1 MHRHLFHF
9 ILLLLLS
16 LLSHSC
22 SSPHTHAIQEAEGI
36 MDQYP
41 DSALSILE
49 DIPCE
54 ELRGSQ
60 ARALHALLL
69 TQARSKSYITETDD
83 SLISTAVSYFEK
95 SGDDR
100 RLMLALHYL
109 GELNFNN
116 KDYARSLTALFK
128 AYDLAVRLDDKF
140 WMAMSARMIADIY
153 HENYHTAEEIEFAE
167 IELENFRLSHRQ
179 PHINY
184 AILDLAK
191 TYAAAEKNEDAIDLS
206 KQLIDSATKYND
218 TTLYIEAIRSIGV
231 THINSGNYSKAI
243 PYLSDVCNSPYA
255 NRYDSIYYGI
265 ANLRVGNVATASKL
279 SKNFDPS
286 DNQIN
291 AWLRYIVCVEMDSM
305 HQAMKVLQQMNN
317 FTDSILR
324 FVMSQSLG
332 TSMRE
337 FYISERKINE
347 ARLKSTRT
355 IAICIVIVTIIL
367 LTIAIVYLIRYRK
380 RKSEIINNNV
390 EIARNLRE
398 LLAKNDAESQATIQS
413 LLAERFTVIDNLCR
427 TLYEAPSRVAK
438 KRISEEIT
446 SLIDQYSSD
455 SKKLSELETL
465 VNRHHNNI
473 LIKLRNEF
481 PDLKDADI
489 RLFMFSVLGFSNSAI
504 AIFLGEAK
512 ITAIY
517 DRRKRLKS
525 KFRNSIST
533 NKEIYLKAIS

>member
-69 TQARSKSYITETDD
+69 TQARSKNYITETND
-83 SLISTAVSYFEK
+83 SLISTAVSYFE
-95 SGDDR
+95 STDDSHH
-100 RLMLALHYL
+100 LMLALHYF
-109 GELNFNN
+109 GELNFNR
-116 KDYARSLTALFK
+116 KAYARSLTALFK

-140 WMAMSARMIADIY
+140 WIAMSARMIADIY
-153 HENYHTAEEIEFAE
+153 HENYHTAEEIEFSE
-167 IELENFRLSHRQ
+167 IELENFRLAHRQ
-179 PHINY
+179 PYINY

-191 TYAAAEKNEDAIDLS
+191 TYAAAEKNEEAIDLS

-218 TTLYIEAIRSIGV
+218 TILYIEAIRSIGV
-231 THINSGNYSKAI
+231 THINSGDYSKAI

-324 FVMSQSLG
+324 SVMSQSLG

-337 FYISERKINE
+337 FYISERNLNE
-347 ARLKSTRT
+347 ARLKSTRA
-355 IAICIVIVTIIL
+355 IAISIIIITVLL
-367 LTIAIVYLIRYRK
+367 LTIAAIYLIRYRK
-380 RKSEIINNNV
+380 RKLEIINNNV
-390 EIARNLRE
+390 EIARNLSE
-398 LLAKNDAESQATIQS
+398 LLAKDAKSQATIQS

-427 TLYEAPSRVAK
+427 TLYEAPSGVAK

-455 SKKLSELETL
+455 SKKLSELESL

-481 PDLKDADI
+481 PDLKDPDL

-517 DRRKRLKS
+517 DRRKRLKA
-525 KFRNSIST
+525 KFRNSASP

>member
-1 MHRHLFHF
+1 M
-9 ILLLLLS
+9 LLS

-49 DIPCE
+49 DIPRE

-69 TQARSKSYITETDD
+69 TQARSKNYITETND
-83 SLISTAVSYFEK
+83 SLISTAVSYFE
-95 SGDDR
+95 STDDSHH
-100 RLMLALHYL
+100 LMLALHYF
-109 GELNFNN
+109 GELNFNR
-116 KDYARSLTALFK
+116 KAYARSLTALFK

-140 WMAMSARMIADIY
+140 WIAMSARMIADIY
-153 HENYHTAEEIEFAE
+153 HENYHTAEEIEFSE
-167 IELENFRLSHRQ
+167 IELENFRLAHRQ

-184 AILDLAK
+184 AILDLTK
-191 TYAAAEKNEDAIDLS
+191 TYAAAEKNEEAIALS
-206 KQLIDSATKYND
+206 KQLIDSATKYSDNHLKYIALRTIG
-218 TTLYIEAIRSIGV
+218 TTHLRNQDYLAAIRSFKTLRSSNQFNQSDSALLGFAYLKSEFPDSALTLLNRQSIGRGSS
-231 THINSGNYSKAI
+231 NSWLYYNVCMALDSTQAA
-243 PYLSDVCNSPYA
+243 LSVLQ
-255 NRYDSIYYGI
+255 GI
-265 ANLRVGNVATASKL
+265 A
-279 SKNFDPS
+279 
-286 DNQIN
+286 
-291 AWLRYIVCVEMDSM
+291 M
-305 HQAMKVLQQMNN
+305 H
-317 FTDSILR
+317 TDSILR
-324 FVMSQSLG
+324 SVMSQSLG

-337 FYISERKINE
+337 FYISERNINE
-347 ARLKSTRT
+347 ARLKSTRA
-355 IAICIVIVTIIL
+355 IAISIIIITVLL
-367 LTIAIVYLIRYRK
+367 LTIAAIYLIRYRK
-380 RKSEIINNNV
+380 RKLEIINNNV
-390 EIARNLRE
+390 EIARNLSE
-398 LLAKNDAESQATIQS
+398 LLAKNDAKSQTTIQS
-413 LLAERFTVIDNLCR
+413 LLAERFTMIDNLCR

-504 AIFLGEAK
+504 AIFLKEEK

-517 DRRKRLKS
+517 DRRKRLKA
-525 KFRNSIST
+525 KFRNSASP

>member
-1 MHRHLFHF
+1 MHKFPIIIFLL
-9 ILLLLLS
+9 ILL
-16 LLSHSC
+16 HSC
-22 SSPHTHAIQEAEGI
+22 VSRHAESLREAESV
-36 MDQYP
+36 MTEYP
-41 DSALSILE
+41 DSALVILE
-49 DIPCE
+49 NIPPK
-54 ELRGSQ
+54 ELTDRHS
-60 ARALHALLL
+60 RALYALLL

-128 AYDLAVRLDDKF
+128 AYDLAVQLDDKF
-140 WMAMSARMIADIY
+140 WIAMSARMIADIY

-179 PHINY
+179 PHINH
-184 AILDLAK
+184 AIIDLAK
-191 TYAAAEKNEDAIDLS
+191 TYIAAEKYQESIDLC

-218 TTLYIEAIRSIGV
+218 TILHFEAIRLIGI
-231 THINSGNYSKAI
+231 THINAGDYDKAV
-243 PYLSDVCNSPYA
+243 PYLSNVCESDFSTSS
-255 NRYDSIYYGI
+255 DSIYYGL
-265 ANLRVGNVATASKL
+265 ANIHIGNITKASNL
-279 SKNFDPS
+279 SKKFNTS
-286 DNQIN
+286 GYGMN
-291 AWLRYIVCVEMDSM
+291 AWLQYKIYKASGSTAKAMIVLEDLN
-305 HQAMKVLQQMNN
+305 H

-324 FVMSQSLG
+324 SVMSQSLG

-347 ARLKSTRT
+347 ASLKSTRT

-367 LTIAIVYLIRYRK
+367 LSIAIVYLLRYRK
-380 RKSEIINNNV
+380 HKSEIINNNV

-398 LLAKNDAESQATIQS
+398 LLAKNDAESQAAIQT
-413 LLAERFTVIDNLCR
+413 LLAERFAVIDDLCR
-427 TLYEAPSRVAK
+427 TLYEAPSKIAK
-438 KRISEEIT
+438 QRISEEVT
-446 SLIDQYSSD
+446 SLIDQFSSD
-455 SKKLSELETL
+455 EQKINELAAM
-465 VNRHHNNI
+465 VNRHHKNI
-473 LIKLRNEF
+473 LVNLRNEF
-481 PDLKDADI
+481 PDLKDADF
-489 RLFMFSVLGFSNSAI
+489 RLFIFSVLGFSNSAI
-504 AIFLGEAK
+504 AIFLKEEK

>member
-1 MHRHLFHF
+1 MHKFPIIIFLL
-9 ILLLLLS
+9 ILL
-16 LLSHSC
+16 HSC
-22 SSPHTHAIQEAEGI
+22 ASRHAESLREAESI
-36 MDQYP
+36 MTEHP
-41 DSALSILE
+41 DSALVMLE
-49 DIPCE
+49 NIPPQ
-54 ELRGSQ
+54 ELTDRHS
-60 ARALHALLL
+60 RALYALLL

-83 SLISTAVSYFEK
+83 SLISTAVSYFEE

-100 RLMLALHYL
+100 RLMLALHYF

-116 KDYARSLTALFK
+116 KDYPRSLTALFK
-128 AYDLAVRLDDKF
+128 AYDLAVQLDDKF
-140 WMAMSARMIADIY
+140 WIAMSARMIADIY

-179 PHINY
+179 PHINH
-184 AILDLAK
+184 AIIDLVK
-191 TYAAAEKNEDAIDLS
+191 TYIAAEKYQESIDLC

-218 TTLYIEAIRSIGV
+218 RNLYFEAIRLIGI
-231 THINSGNYSKAI
+231 THINSGDYDKAV
-243 PYLSDVCNSPYA
+243 PYLSDVCSSTYA
-255 NRYDSIYYGI
+255 NRHDSIYYGI
-265 ANLRVGNVATASKL
+265 ANLRVGNVVKAAEL

-324 FVMSQSLG
+324 SVMSQSLG

-347 ARLKSTRT
+347 ASLKSTRT
-355 IAICIVIVTIIL
+355 IAICIVIVTILL
-367 LTIAIVYLIRYRK
+367 LTIAIVYLLRYRK

-398 LLAKNDAESQATIQS
+398 LLAKNDAESQAAIQT
-413 LLAERFTVIDNLCR
+413 LLAERFAVIDDLCR
-427 TLYEAPSRVAK
+427 TLYEAPSKVAK
-438 KRISEEIT
+438 RRISEEVT
-446 SLIDQYSSD
+446 SLIDQFSSD
-455 SKKLSELETL
+455 EQKIKELTSI
-465 VNRHHNNI
+465 VNRHHKNI
-473 LIKLRNEF
+473 LVNLRNEF
-481 PDLKDADI
+481 PELKDADI

-504 AIFLGEAK
+504 TIFLKEEK

-525 KFRNSIST
+525 KFRNSDSP
-533 NKEIYLKAIS
+533 NKEIYLKTIS

>member
-1 MHRHLFHF
+1 MYRQLFI

-22 SSPHTHAIQEAEGI
+22 SSPHTHAIQEAEDI

-49 DIPCE
+49 DIPRE

-69 TQARSKSYITETDD
+69 TQARSKNYITETND
-83 SLISTAVSYFEK
+83 SLISTAVSYFE
-95 SGDDR
+95 STADSHH
-100 RLMLALHYL
+100 LMLSLHYF
-109 GELNFNN
+109 GELNFNR
-116 KDYARSLTALFK
+116 KAYARSLTALFK

-140 WMAMSARMIADIY
+140 WIAMSARMIADIY
-153 HENYHTAEEIEFAE
+153 HENYHTAEEIEFSE

-191 TYAAAEKNEDAIDLS
+191 TYAAAEKNEEAIALS

-218 TTLYIEAIRSIGV
+218 TTLYIEAIRAIGV
-231 THINSGNYSKAI
+231 THINSGDYSKAI

-324 FVMSQSLG
+324 SVMSQSLG

-337 FYISERKINE
+337 FYISERNLNE
-347 ARLKSTRT
+347 ARLKSTRA
-355 IAICIVIVTIIL
+355 IAISIIIITVLL
-367 LTIAIVYLIRYRK
+367 LTIAAIYLIRYRK
-380 RKSEIINNNV
+380 RKLEIINNNV
-390 EIARNLRE
+390 EIARNLSE
-398 LLAKNDAESQATIQS
+398 LLAKDAKSQATIQS

-504 AIFLGEAK
+504 AIFLKEEK

>member
-1 MHRHLFHF
+1 M
-9 ILLLLLS
+9 LLS

-22 SSPHTHAIQEAEGI
+22 SSPHTHTIQEAEGI

-49 DIPCE
+49 DIPRE

-69 TQARSKSYITETDD
+69 TQARSKNYITETND
-83 SLISTAVSYFEK
+83 SLISTAVSYFE
-95 SGDDR
+95 STDDSHH
-100 RLMLALHYL
+100 LMLALHYF
-109 GELNFNN
+109 GELNFNR
-116 KDYARSLTALFK
+116 KAYARSLTALFK

-140 WMAMSARMIADIY
+140 WIAMSARMIADIY
-153 HENYHTAEEIEFAE
+153 HENYHTAEEIEFSE
-167 IELENFRLSHRQ
+167 IELENFRLAHRQ

-191 TYAAAEKNEDAIDLS
+191 TYAAAEKNEDAIALS

-231 THINSGNYSKAI
+231 THINSGDYSKAI
-243 PYLSDVCNSPYA
+243 PYLAEVCESNLA
-255 NRYDSIYYGI
+255 TGRDSIYYGLANVHIGDI
-265 ANLRVGNVATASKL
+265 AKASELSERFSTAGHGM
-279 SKNFDPS
+279 
-286 DNQIN
+286 N
-291 AWLRYIVCVEMDSM
+291 AWLQYKICKASGSTSEAIIVLEDLN
-305 HQAMKVLQQMNN
+305 H

-324 FVMSQSLG
+324 SVMSQSLG

-337 FYISERKINE
+337 FYVSERNLNE
-347 ARLKSTRT
+347 ARLKSTKA
-355 IAICIVIVTIIL
+355 IAISIIIITVLL
-367 LTIAIVYLIRYRK
+367 LTIAAIYLIRYRK
-380 RKSEIINNNV
+380 RKLEIINNNV
-390 EIARNLRE
+390 EIARNLSE
-398 LLAKNDAESQATIQS
+398 LLAKDAKSQATIQS

-481 PDLKDADI
+481 PDLKDPDF

-517 DRRKRLKS
+517 DRRKRLKA
-525 KFRNSIST
+525 KFRLSASP

>member
-16 LLSHSC
+16 LLSHSY

-49 DIPCE
+49 DIPRE

-60 ARALHALLL
+60 ASALHALLL
-69 TQARSKSYITETDD
+69 TQARSKNYITETND
-83 SLISTAVSYFEK
+83 SLISTAVSYFE
-95 SGDDR
+95 STDDSHH
-100 RLMLALHYL
+100 LMLALHYF
-109 GELNFNN
+109 GELNFNR
-116 KDYARSLTALFK
+116 KAYARSLTALFK

-140 WMAMSARMIADIY
+140 WIAMSARMIADIY
-153 HENYHTAEEIEFAE
+153 HENYHTAEEIEFSE
-167 IELENFRLSHRQ
+167 IELENFRLAHRQ
-179 PHINY
+179 PYINY

-191 TYAAAEKNEDAIDLS
+191 TYAAAEKNEEAIALS

-218 TTLYIEAIRSIGV
+218 TILYIEAIRSIGV

-243 PYLSDVCNSPYA
+243 PYLAEVCESNFA
-255 NRYDSIYYGI
+255 TDRDSIYYGLANIHIGDI
-265 ANLRVGNVATASKL
+265 AKASKL
-279 SKNFDPS
+279 SERFS
-286 DNQIN
+286 TAGHGIN
-291 AWLRYIVCVEMDSM
+291 AWLQYKIRKASGSTSEAIIVLED
-305 HQAMKVLQQMNN
+305 LNN

-324 FVMSQSLG
+324 SVMSQSLG

-337 FYISERKINE
+337 FYISERNLNE
-347 ARLKSTRT
+347 ARLKSTKA
-355 IAICIVIVTIIL
+355 IAISIIIITVLL
-367 LTIAIVYLIRYRK
+367 LTIAAIYLIRYRK
-380 RKSEIINNNV
+380 RKLEIINNNV

-398 LLAKNDAESQATIQS
+398 LLAKNDAKSQTTIQS

-504 AIFLGEAK
+504 AIFLKEEK

-517 DRRKRLKS
+517 DRRKRLKA
-525 KFRNSIST
+525 KFRLSASH